1 LEPTQTSHQSK
12 LLAGQGRHCLRL
24 SQIFVKIR
32 IIIIKIWLWCFSL
45 LLLVLFF
52 PLSNQKSF
60 QKSKNSF
67 SESKRDF

>member
-32 IIIIKIWLWCFSL
+32 IIIIKI
-45 LLLVLFF
+45 
-52 PLSNQKSF
+52 
-60 QKSKNSF
+60 
-67 SESKRDF
+67 